1 MQPTVGMQAS
11 IIDSEL
17 PKIHPSA
24 AVGRKAEPARVL
36 EGYAFDQMKTLFIV
50 VDSGMA
56 IRNILRTDVYKVL
69 RACKNLRIV
78 IFSPLL
84 DEDFRNE
91 VGGENVFLEPLQKWK
106 AGPLVKSLRSFRKD
120 VWSEKHDVV
129 RFREKRASRKG
140 RFGRALVY
148 NLFLR
153 DTGPD
158 RVERALEKIE
168 RWEAKFTPLLAK
180 EYFAK
185 YKPDLVF
192 YTTIYSKDLCV
203 EIAAKQHGVKACAF
217 IVSWDNPTTKGPFPV
232 RPDRAILWNTVMR
245 DELMKYH
252 GFPSDHLFVSGP
264 PQFDIYTDPTPYAT
278 REEFF
283 RKWGLDPGKRLIT
296 YTTGTPGM
304 LPFEHE
310 IVELLYGKLK
320 EGAFREPCQLMVRL
334 HPKDEYEVY
343 RRFENLPNLVL
354 QTAGR
359 RGKTNDSWNP
369 TREDMYGLA
378 ETMTYSDVVVNI
390 ASTIT
395 IDAACFDTPVVNL
408 AFDGFSTKPYEKS
421 CKRYYSF
428 NHYKKIVETGGI
440 TIADNL
446 DETIKQIQRY
456 LENPGLEAEG
466 RKRIRDEQC
475 FRLDGRSGE
484 RIGRYL
490 IELLKAEKL

>member
-1 MQPTVGMQAS
+1 MLTSTVVSETPVVAPSGESTKNA
-11 IIDSEL
+11 DSDR
-17 PKIHPSA
+17 A
-24 AVGRKAEPARVL
+24 F
-36 EGYAFDQMKTLFIV
+36 EGHVFDRMKTIFIV

-69 RACKNLRIV
+69 RACKNLRVV

-84 DEDFRNE
+84 DHDFRNE

-106 AGPLVKSLRSFRKD
+106 AGPIVKSLRSFRKD

-140 RFGRALVY
+140 RLGRAIVY
-148 NLFLR
+148 SLFLR
-153 DTGPD
+153 DKGPD

-168 RWEAKFTPLLAK
+168 RWEARCTPLLAK
-180 EYFAK
+180 QYFAK

-192 YTTIYSKDLCV
+192 YTTIYSKDVCV

-217 IVSWDNPTTKGPFPV
+217 ILSWDNPTTKGPFPV
-232 RPDRAILWNTVMR
+232 RPDRAIIWNNVMR
-245 DELMKYH
+245 DELMRFH
-252 GFPSDHLFVSGP
+252 GFPPEDLFVSGP
-264 PQFDIYTDPTPYAT
+264 PQFDIYTDPSPYAT

-283 RKWGLDPGKRLIT
+283 RKWGLDPKKKLIT

-310 IVELLYGKLK
+310 IVELLYGKIK
-320 EGAFREPCQLMVRL
+320 GGAFKEPCQLMVRL
-334 HPKDEYEVY
+334 HPKDVY
-343 RRFENLPNLVL
+343 DVYKRFENLPDLVL

-378 ETMTYSDVVVNI
+378 ETMTHSDVVVNI

-421 CKRYYSF
+421 CKRYYNF
-428 NHYKKIVETGGI
+428 NHYKRIVETGGI
-440 TIADNL
+440 TIANTIE
-446 DETIKQIQRY
+446 ETVQQIQRY
-456 LENPGLEAEG
+456 LDNPALEAEG
-466 RKRIRDEQC
+466 RARIREEQC
-475 FRLDGRSGE
+475 YRLDGKSGE

>member
-1 MQPTVGMQAS
+1 MQAS

>member
-1 MQPTVGMQAS
+1 MVAS
-11 IIDSEL
+11 TANPEVKQS
-17 PKIHPSA
+17 SA
-24 AVGRKAEPARVL
+24 TDQIRDGKSCQ
-36 EGYAFDQMKTLFIV
+36 GYDFDRLKTIFIV
-50 VDSGMA
+50 VDSGMS

-69 RACKNLRIV
+69 RACKNLRVV
-78 IFSPLL
+78 IFSPLM
-84 DEDFRNE
+84 DDDFREE

-106 AGPLVKSLRSFRKD
+106 AGPIVKSLRSFRKD

-140 RFGRALVY
+140 RIGRAVVY

-153 DTGPD
+153 DKGPD

-168 RWEAKFTPLLAK
+168 HWEAKFTPLLAK
-180 EYFAK
+180 EYFQK

-192 YTTIYSKDLCV
+192 YTTIYSKDLSV
-203 EIAAKQHGVKACAF
+203 EIAAKQHGVKSCAF

-232 RPDRAILWNTVMR
+232 RPDRAIIWNNVMR
-245 DELMKYH
+245 DELLRYH
-252 GFPSDHLFVSGP
+252 DFPPEHLFVSGP
-264 PQFDIYTDPTPYAT
+264 PQFDIYTDPAPYAT

-283 RKWGLDPGKRLIT
+283 RKWGLEPNKKLIT

-310 IVELLYGKLK
+310 TVELLYEKIK
-320 EGAFREPCQLMVRL
+320 AGAFKEPCQLMVRL
-334 HPKDEYEVY
+334 HPKDVY
-343 RRFENLPNLVL
+343 DVYKRFENLPGLVL

-369 TREDMYGLA
+369 TQEDMYGLA
-378 ETMTYSDVVVNI
+378 ETMTYSDVVVNV

-395 IDAACFDTPVVNL
+395 IDAACFDTPVVNV

-421 CKRYYSF
+421 CKRYYNF

-440 TIADNL
+440 TIAESIDQTV
-446 DETIKQIQRY
+446 EQIQRY
-456 LENPGLEAEG
+456 LDNPKLESEG
-466 RKRIRDEQC
+466 RARIRDEQC
-475 FRLDGRSGE
+475 YKLDGHSGE